1 MFRPGRGAIYTKRIP
16 TQPHAES
23 KAKGR
28 PTNKRRQQIEMF
40 CFDLCASV
48 SSVAAVCSSARHSST
63 TGQTICV
70 LSPRCA
76 VLVSK
81 NNPKMLRGRRTRSGT
96 EINCPK
102 NSSVLFKWSTI
113 FETSYSTLISPK
125 CFVFVGALTSSQ
137 SFIRRNT
144 AALHDDRWVGGK
156 TAAVL
161 EASVSGDDSKSFVQF
176 FFYFFVLT
184 QAHSTQYW
192 LVKSMDGGRAF
203 CSSRYG

>member
-1 MFRPGRGAIYTKRIP
+1 MF
-16 TQPHAES
+16 S
-23 KAKGR
+23 
-28 PTNKRRQQIEMF
+28 
-40 CFDLCASV
+40 FDLCASV
-48 SSVAAVCSSARHSST
+48 SSVAGVCSSARHSST
-63 TGQTICV
+63 TGQRICV
-70 LSPRCA
+70 RSPRCA

-102 NSSVLFKWSTI
+102 NSTVLFFKWSTI
-113 FETSYSTLISPK
+113 FETSYFTLISPK

-161 EASVSGDDSKSFVQF
+161 EASVPGDDSKSFVQF
-176 FFYFFVLT
+176 FFVLLYLLKHT
-184 QAHSTQYW
+184 AHNTGW
-192 LVKSMDGGRAF
+192 
-203 CSSRYG
+203 